1 MTAPAASVVRVSDCE
16 ILITRAFAA
25 AAAKVYEAW
34 TNPDLVRRWWA
45 PAGRGVTMLVCEA
58 EVAVGGRYRYV
69 IGGQSGDQYAFSGTY
84 LELAPPGRLVY
95 TQVFEAFP
103 DGEATITVT
112 FEEQGGITTMTSRE
126 RYPSKEALDGALLSG
141 MEEGMAETYSQLDV
155 LLATQHAA

>member
-25 AAAKVYEAW
+25 EAARVYEAW
-34 TNPDLVRRWWA
+34 TNPELVRRWWA

-69 IGGQSGDQYAFSGTY
+69 IGGSGGDQYAFSGTY

-103 DGEATITVT
+103 DGEATVTVT
-112 FEEQGGITTMTSRE
+112 FEEHGGVTTMTAHE
-126 RYPSKEALDGALLSG
+126 RYPSKEALDGALLAG
-141 MEEGMAETYSQLDV
+141 MEEGMAETYAQLDA
-155 LLATQHAA
+155 LLAS